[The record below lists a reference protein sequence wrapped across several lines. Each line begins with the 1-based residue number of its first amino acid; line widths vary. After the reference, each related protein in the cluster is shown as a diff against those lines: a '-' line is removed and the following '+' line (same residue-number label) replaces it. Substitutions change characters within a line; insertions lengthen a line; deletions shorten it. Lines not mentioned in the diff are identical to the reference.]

1 MRESGTLRA
10 FLKLNGK
17 ERVIVLASA
26 AALLCTWTGLRIFG
40 FSGWKNTMLRLSREN
55 SGGVR
60 MSLDKTKAL
69 ASLTTATAR
78 RFFFST
84 SCLEQSL
91 VIWFLLRRRGA
102 PAVLRFGGRK
112 EGGRFE
118 AHAWVESEGVVL
130 NDDGAVRQNFVP
142 FSPLEE
148 PPVAL
153 EKYTH

>member
-1 MRESGTLRA
+1 MSKSGTLRA
-10 FLKLNGK
+10 FLKLNGN
-17 ERVIVLASA
+17 ERAVVLGSA

-40 FSGWKNTMLRLSREN
+40 FLGWKNTMLRLSQKT
-55 SGGVR
+55 SPAAR
-60 MSLDKTKAL
+60 MSLGKAKAL

-78 RFFFST
+78 RLFLST

-91 VIWFLLRRRGA
+91 VIWFLLRRRST

-112 EGGRFE
+112 QGDRFE
-118 AHAWVESEGVVL
+118 AHAWVECEGVVL